1 MSKMPQIQLKVTHYN
16 HNQQNHNLNERR
28 QSPGA
33 NTKINQ
39 MLELS
44 DKDHKADIIKM
55 LHKLS
60 WALLKQMKKYKTQ
73 QK

>member
-1 MSKMPQIQLKVTHYN
+1 MSKMSQIQLKITHYN

-33 NTKINQ
+33 NAKINQ
-39 MLELS
+39 MLELC

-55 LHKLS
+55 LHK
-60 WALLKQMKKYKTQ
+60 
-73 QK
+73 